1 MSEGDLM
8 GLNMAITEL
17 ETDKALCRTKKLTLA
32 KVYVDDPSK
41 WAGLVEKDKVVDL
54 KKASAKLGKDRL
66 DAILKKGRLEPEG
79 DEMFLEKV
87 KDPDDQKTLA
97 QFANDVMTNWI
108 LVDKVP
114 SGKRSEV
121 LSAANKPNSVTEW
134 DLVEFDD
141 MYATCAKCGLSWDN
155 KKGCVG
161 NFGPSG
167 SPVPDLAR
175 KHKLSILSKVDELAE
190 KKTVLT
196 AKDAEKLLAE
206 VKVLR
211 EKAPA
216 EGKMI
221 VRRIEGTL
229 NRLEAMA
236 KCSKEHG
243 VGFYF
248 F

>member
-1 MSEGDLM
+1 M

-17 ETDKALCRTKKLTLA
+17 ETDKALCKTKKMTLA
-32 KVYVDDPSK
+32 KVYVDDPAR
-41 WAGLVEKDKVVDL
+41 WAGLVEVDKVVDL
-54 KKASAKLGKDRL
+54 KKASAKLGKEKL
-66 DAILKKGRLEPEG
+66 DAVLKKAKLAPEG
-79 DEMFLEKV
+79 DEIFLEKV
-87 KDPDDQKTLA
+87 KDAEDQKALGP
-97 QFANDVMTNWI
+97 FVNEVKTNWI
-108 LVDKVP
+108 LVEKVP
-114 SGKRSEV
+114 TDKKKDV
-121 LSAANKPNSVTEW
+121 FAAANKPNSVTEW

-141 MYATCAKCGLSWDN
+141 MYATCAKCGLSWEN

-167 SPVPDLAR
+167 SPVPELA
-175 KHKLSILSKVDELAE
+175 KKYGLSILSKVNELAE

-196 AKDAEKLLAE
+196 AKDAEKLLGE
-206 VKVLR
+206 IKVLR
-211 EKAPA
+211 EKSPA

-236 KCSKEHG
+236 KCSKEYD

>member
-1 MSEGDLM
+1 M

-17 ETDKALCRTKKLTLA
+17 DSDKALCKGKKLSTV
-32 KVYVDDPSK
+32 KVFIEDPARWEKYVEVDRM
-41 WAGLVEKDKVVDL
+41 VDL
-54 KKASAKLGKDRL
+54 KKATEKLGQEKI
-66 DAILKKGRLEPEG
+66 DAFLKKSRLKVEG
-79 DEMFLEKV
+79 DEFYLEKV
-87 KDPDDQKTLA
+87 KDESDRKMFQPFVKEVKTK
-97 QFANDVMTNWI
+97 WI
-108 LVDKVP
+108 LVEKVP
-114 SGKRSEV
+114 SAERKDLV
-121 LSAANKPNSVTEW
+121 SAAKKENTVTDW
-134 DLVEFDD
+134 DMLEFDE
-141 MYATCAKCGLSWDN
+141 MYATCAKCGMSWDN

-167 SPVPDLAR
+167 SPVPELA
-175 KHKLSILSKVDELAE
+175 KKYGLKLLAGVNELAE
-190 KKTVLT
+190 AKKVLSP
-196 AKDAEKLLAE
+196 DEAEILLKE

-211 EKAPA
+211 EKSPA

-236 KCSKEHG
+236 NCSKDFK

>member
-1 MSEGDLM
+1 
-8 GLNMAITEL
+8 MAITEL
-17 ETDKALCRTKKLTLA
+17 ETEKALCKKKKLTMA
-32 KVYVDDPSK
+32 KVYVDDPAC
-41 WAGLVEKDKVVDL
+41 WAGLVEVDKVVDL
-54 KKASAKLGKDRL
+54 KGASAKLGKETL
-66 DAILKKGRLEPEG
+66 DAILKRSRLAPEG

-87 KDPDDQKTLA
+87 KDPEDQKALGPFVAEVKTH
-97 QFANDVMTNWI
+97 WI

-114 SGKRSEV
+114 ADRKKDV
-121 LSAANKPNSVTEW
+121 LAAANKANSVTEW
-134 DLVEFDD
+134 DMVEFED
-141 MYATCAKCGLSWDN
+141 MYATCANCGLSWDN

-167 SPVPDLAR
+167 SPVPGLA
-175 KHKLSILSKVDELAE
+175 KKYGLPILSKVEELGG

-196 AKDAEKLLAE
+196 PKDAEKLLEE
-206 VKVLR
+206 VRTLR
-211 EKAPA
+211 ERSPA

-229 NRLEAMA
+229 TRLEAMA
-236 KCSKEHG
+236 KCSKEYG

>member
-1 MSEGDLM
+1 M

-17 ETDKALCRTKKLTLA
+17 ESDKALCKTKKLKLA
-32 KVYVDDPSK
+32 KVYVDDPAK
-41 WAGLVEKDKVVDL
+41 WGDLVEVDKVVNL
-54 KKASAKLGKDRL
+54 KKAATKLGKAKL
-66 DAILKKGRLEPEG
+66 EEILKRSRLAPEG
-79 DEMFLEKV
+79 DEIFLEKV
-87 KDPDDQKTLA
+87 KDENDQKSLA
-97 QFANDVMTNWI
+97 ALADEVKTNWI
-108 LVDKVP
+108 ILDKVP
-114 SGKRSEV
+114 ANKRKEV
-121 LSAANKPNSVTEW
+121 IESANKPNSVTEW

-167 SPVPDLAR
+167 SPVP
-175 KHKLSILSKVDELAE
+175 ELAKKHGLSLLAKVNELGE

-196 AKDAEKLLAE
+196 PADADKLLKE

-211 EKAPA
+211 EKIPA
-216 EGKMI
+216 EGKMM
-221 VRRIEGTL
+221 VRRTEGTL
-229 NRLEAMA
+229 NRLESIA
-236 KCSKEHG
+236 KCAKEYE

>member
-1 MSEGDLM
+1 M

-17 ETDKALCRTKKLTLA
+17 DTEKALCRTKKMTLA
-32 KVYVDDPSK
+32 KVFVDDPSK
-41 WAGLVEKDKVVDL
+41 WAGLVEVDKVVDL
-54 KKASAKLGKDRL
+54 KKASAKLGKERL
-66 DAILKKGRLEPEG
+66 EAILKKGRLAPEG
-79 DEMFLEKV
+79 DELYLEKV
-87 KDPDDQKTLA
+87 KDPEDQKALG
-97 QFANDVMTNWI
+97 QFATEVKTNWI

-114 SGKRSEV
+114 AARKKDV
-121 LSAANKPNSVTEW
+121 LAAANKLNSVTEW

-167 SPVPDLAR
+167 SPVPELAR

-196 AKDAEKLLAE
+196 AKDAATLLNE

-211 EKAPA
+211 DKAPA
-216 EGKMI
+216 EGKMT

-236 KCSKEHG
+236 KCSKEYG

>member
-1 MSEGDLM
+1 M

-17 ETDKALCRTKKLTLA
+17 DSGKALCKGRKLSTV
-32 KVYVDDPSK
+32 KVFLDDPSR
-41 WAGLVEKDKVVDL
+41 WDSYVEVERIVDL
-54 KKASAKLGKDRL
+54 KKAAEKLGKEKM
-66 DAILKKGRLEPEG
+66 DAFLKKSRLKVEG
-79 DEMFLEKV
+79 DELYLEKV
-87 KDPDDQKTLA
+87 KDPVDQKMLSPFVKELKTKW
-97 QFANDVMTNWI
+97 V
-108 LVDKVP
+108 LVEKVP
-114 SGKRSEV
+114 SEKRKE
-121 LSAANKPNSVTEW
+121 LIAGAKKENTVTEW
-134 DLVEFDD
+134 DLLEFDE
-141 MYATCAKCGLSWDN
+141 MYSTCAKCGMSWDN

-167 SPVPDLAR
+167 SPVPELAK
-175 KHKLSILSKVDELAE
+175 KHGLAILSKVEELAE

-196 AKDAEKLLAE
+196 SKDAEKLLEE

-216 EGKMI
+216 EGKVI

-236 KCSKEHG
+236 KCSKDYN

>member
-1 MSEGDLM
+1 
-8 GLNMAITEL
+8 MAITEL

-32 KVYVDDPSK
+32 KVYVDDPAK
-41 WAGLVEKDKVVDL
+41 WSGLVEVDKVVDL
-54 KKASAKLGKDRL
+54 KKASAKLGKEKV
-66 DAILKKGRLEPEG
+66 DAILKKGRLSPEG
-79 DEMFLEKV
+79 DELFLEKV
-87 KDPDDQKTLA
+87 KDPEDQKTLGP
-97 QFANDVMTNWI
+97 FVTEVKTNWI

-114 SGKRSEV
+114 SDKKKDV
-121 LSAANKPNSVTEW
+121 LAAASKPNSVTEW
-134 DLVEFDD
+134 DMVEFDD

-167 SPVPDLAR
+167 SPVPELA
-175 KHKLSILSKVDELAE
+175 KKYGLTLLSKVDSLAE

-196 AKDAEKLLAE
+196 AKDAEKLLEE

-211 EKAPA
+211 EKSPA

-229 NRLEAMA
+229 NRLEAIA
-236 KCSKEHG
+236 KCSKEYG

>member
-1 MSEGDLM
+1 
-8 GLNMAITEL
+8 MAITEL
-17 ETDKALCRTKKLTLA
+17 EAEKALCRKKKMTLA

-41 WAGLVEKDKVVDL
+41 WAGLVEVDKVVDL
-54 KKASAKLGKDRL
+54 KKAAAKMGKENL
-66 DAILKKGRLEPEG
+66 DAILKKRRLAPEG
-79 DEMFLEKV
+79 DELFLEKV
-87 KDPDDQKTLA
+87 KDPEDQKALGPFVTE
-97 QFANDVMTNWI
+97 VKTNWI
-108 LVDKVP
+108 VLDKVP
-114 SGKRSEV
+114 ADRKKDV
-121 LSAANKPNSVTEW
+121 IAAANRPNSVTEW

-141 MYATCAKCGLSWDN
+141 MYATCANCGLSWDN

-167 SPVPDLAR
+167 SPVPDLA
-175 KHKLSILSKVDELAE
+175 KKYGLTLLSKVNELAE

-196 AKDAEKLLAE
+196 AKDAEKLLEE
-206 VKVLR
+206 VRVIR
-211 EKAPA
+211 EKSPA

-229 NRLEAMA
+229 SRLEALA
-236 KCSKEHG
+236 KCSKEYG

>member
-1 MSEGDLM
+1 M

-17 ETDKALCRTKKLTLA
+17 ETEKALCRTKKMTLA
-32 KVYVDDPSK
+32 KVYVDDPAR
-41 WAGLVEKDKVVDL
+41 WAGLVEVDKVVDL
-54 KKASAKLGKDRL
+54 KKASAKLGKERL
-66 DAILKKGRLEPEG
+66 DAILKKARLEPEG

-87 KDPDDQKTLA
+87 KDQDDQKVLA
-97 QFANDVMTNWI
+97 PFAADVNTNWI
-108 LVDKVP
+108 VLEKVP
-114 SGKRSEV
+114 SGKKKDV
-121 LSAANKPNSVTEW
+121 IAAANKPNSVTEW

-167 SPVPDLAR
+167 SPVPDLA
-175 KHKLSILSKVDELAE
+175 KKYGLSLLAKVNTLAE

-196 AKDAEKLLAE
+196 AKDAEELLKE

-211 EKAPA
+211 ERSPA
-216 EGKMI
+216 EGKMT

-236 KCSKEHG
+236 KCSKDYG

>member
-1 MSEGDLM
+1 M

-17 ETDKALCRTKKLTLA
+17 ESDKALCRKKKLTLA

-41 WAGLVEKDKVVDL
+41 WGDLVEVDQIVSL
-54 KKASAKLGKDRL
+54 KKAETKLGKAKLEEILKRSRL
-66 DAILKKGRLEPEG
+66 DPEG
-79 DEMFLEKV
+79 DEIFLEKV
-87 KDPDDQKTLA
+87 KDPDDQKAMAQLA
-97 QFANDVMTNWI
+97 TEVKTNWI
-108 LVDKVP
+108 VLDKVP
-114 SGKRSEV
+114 ASKKKAVIES
-121 LSAANKPNSVTEW
+121 ANKPNSVTEW

-167 SPVPDLAR
+167 SPVP
-175 KHKLSILSKVDELAE
+175 ELAKKYGLKLLAGVNELGE

-196 AKDAEKLLAE
+196 PKDADQLLKE

-211 EKAPA
+211 EKSPS

-229 NRLEAMA
+229 NRLESVA
-236 KCSKEHG
+236 KCAKENG

>member
-1 MSEGDLM
+1 M
-8 GLNMAITEL
+8 GLNMAITEM
-17 ETDKALCRTKKLTLA
+17 ETEKALCRTKKMTLA

-41 WAGLVEKDKVVDL
+41 WAGLVEVDRVVDL
-54 KKASAKLGKDRL
+54 KKAAAKLGREKL
-66 DAILKKGRLEPEG
+66 DAILKKGRLAPEG
-79 DEMFLEKV
+79 DELYLEKV
-87 KDPDDQKTLA
+87 KDPEDQKTLTP
-97 QFANDVMTNWI
+97 FASEVKTNWI
-108 LVDKVP
+108 LLEKVP
-114 SGKRSEV
+114 KDRKKDV
-121 LSAANKPNSVTEW
+121 LAAANKPNSVTEW
-134 DLVEFDD
+134 DMVEFDD

-167 SPVPDLAR
+167 SPVPALAKKYGLPLLTKVNDLG
-175 KHKLSILSKVDELAE
+175 E

-196 AKDAEKLLAE
+196 PKDAEEL
-206 VKVLR
+206 LR
-211 EKAPA
+211 EIKVIREKSPA

-236 KCSKEHG
+236 NCSKEYG

>member
-1 MSEGDLM
+1 M

-32 KVYVDDPSK
+32 KVYVDDPAK
-41 WAGLVEKDKVVDL
+41 WADLVEKDKVVDL
-54 KKASAKLGKDRL
+54 KKASAKLGKERMGAL
-66 DAILKKGRLEPEG
+66 LKKARLEPEG
-79 DEMFLEKV
+79 DEIFLEKV
-87 KDPDDQKTLA
+87 KDPDDQKSLGP
-97 QFANDVMTNWI
+97 FVREVMTNWI
-108 LVDKVP
+108 MVEKVP
-114 SGKRSEV
+114 AGRRKDV
-121 LSAANKPNSVTEW
+121 LAAANKPNSVTEW

-167 SPVPDLAR
+167 SPVPELAR
-175 KHKLSILSKVDELAE
+175 KHGLAILSKVDELAE
-190 KKTVLT
+190 KKVVLT
-196 AKDAEKLLAE
+196 PKDAERLLAE

-236 KCSKEHG
+236 KCSKECG

>member
-1 MSEGDLM
+1 M

-32 KVYVDDPSK
+32 KVYVDDPAK
-41 WAGLVEKDKVVDL
+41 WSGLVEVDKVVDL
-54 KKASAKLGKDRL
+54 KKASAKLGKEKV
-66 DAILKKGRLEPEG
+66 DAILKKGRLSPEG
-79 DEMFLEKV
+79 DELFLEKV
-87 KDPDDQKTLA
+87 KDPEDQKTLGP
-97 QFANDVMTNWI
+97 FVTEVKTNWI

-114 SGKRSEV
+114 SDKKKDV
-121 LSAANKPNSVTEW
+121 LAAASKPNSVTEW
-134 DLVEFDD
+134 DMVEFDD

-167 SPVPDLAR
+167 SPVPELA
-175 KHKLSILSKVDELAE
+175 KKYGLSLLSKVDSLAE

-196 AKDAEKLLAE
+196 AKDAEKLLEE

-211 EKAPA
+211 EKSPA

-229 NRLEAMA
+229 NRLEAIA
-236 KCSKEHG
+236 KCSKEYG